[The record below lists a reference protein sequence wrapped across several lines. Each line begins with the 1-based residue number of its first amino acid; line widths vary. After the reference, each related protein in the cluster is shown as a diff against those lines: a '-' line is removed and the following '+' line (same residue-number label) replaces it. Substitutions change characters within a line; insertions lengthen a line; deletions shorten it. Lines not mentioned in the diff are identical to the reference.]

1 MSRFD
6 DQVLKA
12 NSDSKWRRIFFFLFI
27 AIGCIF
33 LGTYTLAFKKTLL
46 QITPVE
52 ISQNF
57 ETAVVDGFGM
67 IAGDS
72 LFSLS
77 SSIELTV
84 SADGFQEKT
93 LKLDRTKLG
102 GIQAVELHPKL
113 AKLRFSVAPS
123 QQAQWLIDG
132 ALVSEGEN
140 LDYEIFAG
148 EYKATVIST
157 IGVKKNHQ
165 FTIGRGG
172 LLEKVFEFEAI
183 EGVLKISTSPIAQII
198 IDGREIS
205 EAETKTETETE
216 TEVKLNGGSHQIEL
230 RKQGYFSIKDSV
242 SLTSDG
248 EVIKRDYVLKP
259 LPLTVRLSLSPND
272 GSLTINGMKSNFRG
286 ASQIETPFKK
296 TLVIKYSKDGF
307 VDVKQVYEPKLGD
320 ALDFNA
326 QLKVE
331 IGRLKVIGTKD
342 ATLKINGNIVG
353 KLPLQIDLP
362 TKEHVVQAEKEG
374 FQSQTKKV
382 SSRIERTQVVEFN
395 LQSVAQLK
403 KVSAPQ
409 GYTSQFG
416 LDFKLIEAKGKG
428 FQMGGDRSEKGQRAN
443 EIIRNIKFTKN
454 FYVSTTEL
462 TQKQFDKGGDHSLTN
477 TPWIEVARFC
487 NQVSGKENLESFYE
501 IEGNTIV
508 AYNKSADGYRLITEA
523 EWEFLARKFDR
534 KKQTFFVWGKK
545 ENVPVGAG
553 NLADQNSQA
562 SLKMYIPGY
571 NDPFASLA
579 PAKSFD
585 AQPRGIFDL
594 IGNASEWVNDS
605 YVLAP
610 MNAGRVEIDPLG
622 GPPRST
628 VRTVK
633 GSSYLSANLSELRA
647 AFRDGTSEPRQ
658 DLGFRL
664 ARYM

>member
-12 NSDSKWRRIFFFLFI
+12 HSDSKWRRVVLFL
-27 AIGCIF
+27 AMVIGF
-33 LGTYTLAFKKTLL
+33 LSLGVYALAFKKTLI
-46 QITPVE
+46 QIGPVE
-52 ISQNF
+52 ISQNH
-57 ETAVVDGFGM
+57 EADVVDGFGM

-72 LFSLS
+72 LISLS
-77 SSIELTV
+77 SSIDLRV

-102 GIQAVELHPKL
+102 GIQTVELRPKL

-132 ALVSEGEN
+132 ALLFEGED
-140 LDYEIFAG
+140 LDYEIPAG

-157 IGVKKNHQ
+157 NGVKKNHQ

-172 LLEKVFEFEAI
+172 LLKKIFKFDAI
-183 EGVLKISTSPIAQII
+183 EGVLEISTSPVARIM
-198 IDGREIS
+198 IDGQEIS
-205 EAETKTETETE
+205 EAEI
-216 TEVKLNGGSHQIEL
+216 KLNGGTHQIEL

-272 GSLTINGMKSNFRG
+272 GLLTINGMNSNFNG
-286 ASQIETPFKK
+286 ASQIKTPFKNP
-296 TLVIKYSKDGF
+296 LVIKYSKDGF
-307 VDVKQVYEPKLGD
+307 VDVRQVYEPKLGD
-320 ALDFNA
+320 ALDFSA
-326 QLKVE
+326 QLEVQMA
-331 IGRLKVIGTKD
+331 RLKLLGTKD
-342 ATLKINGNIVG
+342 AAVKINGKIVG

-362 TKEHVVQAEKEG
+362 TKDYVVQAEKEG

-382 SSRIERTQVVEFN
+382 SPRVKRTQVVEFN
-395 LQSVAQLK
+395 LPSLAQLK
-403 KVSAPQ
+403 KVSAPK

-416 LDFKLIEAKGKG
+416 LDFKLIEAEGKG
-428 FQMGGDRSEKGQRAN
+428 FQMGGRRSEKGQRAN

-462 TQKQFDKGGDHSLTN
+462 TQKQFGKGEDLSLTN
-477 TPWIEVARFC
+477 TPWIQVARFC
-487 NQVSGKENLESFYE
+487 NQVSRKENLEPFYE
-501 IEGNTIV
+501 IEGTTIIS
-508 AYNKSADGYRLITEA
+508 YNQLADGYRLITEA

-534 KKQTFFVWGKK
+534 KKQTLFVWGEK

-571 NDPFASLA
+571 NDSFASLA
-579 PAKSFD
+579 PVKSFN

-610 MNAGRVEIDPLG
+610 MNAGQVEIDPLG
-622 GPPRST
+622 GPPRSAMK
-628 VRTVK
+628 TVK
-633 GSSYLSANLSELRA
+633 GSSYLSASLSELRA